1 MRLASALLIA
11 LCGVHASIVTL
22 MGQGITPEPEVV
34 TQRPT
39 ILPNRWQENWS
50 ALADP
55 RIKRERFDNLKYI
68 PLSNDDPG
76 TYLSLGL
83 DARGRLETNRG
94 EFFGIPPS
102 YEGEWLLSRL
112 EAHADLR
119 LGKHIQVF
127 TQIQSAYAPGKAVRA
142 PIDQDRLDVEQAFV
156 GITHALGGGTFTLRA
171 GRQLIDVDLQRFLSM
186 RDGPNLR
193 QPYDAAL
200 VEYRRGGWRL
210 GGLYSQPVQIRDR
223 RPFDDFSDRRFTASG
238 FLIRRPVMG
247 SSEVSVYYLHY
258 RRGAAH
264 FTSAS
269 GDERREIVDVRLK
282 GAANGFDWDIEA
294 MNQTGRIG
302 SQAIDAWAFG
312 SVVGYT
318 LANTSWTPH
327 LGLGVDAAS
336 GDRNPHDDRLE
347 TFNPL
352 FPNGY
357 FLAGYTGYVNFVH
370 VKPAVTLRPVTAL
383 NLMVALAT
391 QWRATTADA
400 VYAFPS
406 FPVAGTA
413 GRPGRYT
420 GTYGEFRADWRL
432 TANYTIGLGA
442 VHYAIGSAV
451 RQAGGHDATYV
462 GVELRYAW

>member
-1 MRLASALLIA
+1 
-11 LCGVHASIVTL
+11 
-22 MGQGITPEPEVV
+22 MGQGTTPEPTVV
-34 TQRPT
+34 AQRPT
-39 ILPNRWQENWS
+39 ILPNRWQEDWS
-50 ALADP
+50 VLADE

-83 DARGRLETNRG
+83 NARGRLETNHG

-223 RPFDDFSDRRFTASG
+223 RPFDDFSDRRLTASG
-238 FLIRRPVMG
+238 ILIRRPVMG

-269 GDERREIVDVRLK
+269 GDERRESVDVRLK

-352 FPNGY
+352 FPEGY

-370 VKPAVTLRPVTAL
+370 VKPALTLRPVTAL

-406 FPVAGTA
+406 FPVVGTA

-420 GTYGEFRADWRL
+420 GTYAEFRADWRL

-442 VHYAIGSAV
+442 VRYAIGTAV
-451 RQAGGHDATYV
+451 RQAGGHDANYL

>member
-1 MRLASALLIA
+1 
-11 LCGVHASIVTL
+11 
-22 MGQGITPEPEVV
+22 MGQVAAPAVV
-34 TQRPT
+34 AERPK
-39 ILPNRWQENWS
+39 ILPNRWQEDWS

-55 RIKRERFDNLKYI
+55 RIERERFDNLKYI

-83 DARGRLETNRG
+83 NARGRVETNRG
-94 EFFGIPPS
+94 EFFGTPPS

-127 TQIQSAYAPGKAVRA
+127 TQVQSAYAPGKAVRA

-156 GITHALGGGTFTLRA
+156 GITHALGGGTLTLRA

-193 QPYDAAL
+193 EPFDAAL
-200 VEYRRGGWRL
+200 VVYRRSGWQL

-223 RPFDDFSDRRFTASG
+223 RPFDDYSDRRLTASG
-238 FLIRRPVMG
+238 ILLRRRVMG
-247 SSEVSVYYLHY
+247 SSEVSVYYLRY
-258 RRGAAH
+258 RRDAAH

-269 GDERREIVDVRLK
+269 GDERREIVDVRLS

-302 SQAIDAWAFG
+302 SQAIEAWAFG

-400 VYAFPS
+400 VYTFPS

-420 GTYGEFRADWRL
+420 GTYVEFRADWRL

-451 RQAGGHDATYV
+451 RQAGGHDANYV

>member
-1 MRLASALLIA
+1 
-11 LCGVHASIVTL
+11 
-22 MGQGITPEPEVV
+22 MGQGTTPEPVV
-34 TQRPT
+34 VAQRPT

-83 DARGRLETNRG
+83 NARGRLETNRG

-223 RPFDDFSDRRFTASG
+223 RPFDDFSDRRLTASG
-238 FLIRRPVMG
+238 ILIRRPVMG

-318 LANTSWTPH
+318 LANTNWTPH

-352 FPNGY
+352 FPEGY
-357 FLAGYTGYVNFVH
+357 FLAGYTGYVNFIH
-370 VKPAVTLRPVTAL
+370 VKPARDAAAGDGVESDGGPGHTVACDHGRRGLRLPQLSCGGDGRTARAL
-383 NLMVALAT
+383 HRNVRRVSGGLEAHCQLRDRPGSRALRDRHRGSPGGRPRRQLRWRRTQICVVRLFRRVAPKLALAASGDCT
-391 QWRATTADA
+391 
-400 VYAFPS
+400 
-406 FPVAGTA
+406 
-413 GRPGRYT
+413 
-420 GTYGEFRADWRL
+420 
-432 TANYTIGLGA
+432 
-442 VHYAIGSAV
+442 
-451 RQAGGHDATYV
+451 
-462 GVELRYAW
+462 

>member
-11 LCGVHASIVTL
+11 SCGLHASVATL
-22 MGQGITPEPEVV
+22 LGQGTTPEPVV
-34 TQRPT
+34 VAQRPT
-39 ILPNRWQENWS
+39 ILPNRSQENWS

-83 DARGRLETNRG
+83 NARGRLETNRG

-200 VEYRRGGWRL
+200 VEYRRGAWRL

-223 RPFDDFSDRRFTASG
+223 RPFDDFSDRRLTASG

-269 GDERREIVDVRLK
+269 GDERRKIVDVRLK

-302 SQAIDAWAFG
+302 SQAIDAWSFG

-352 FPNGY
+352 FPEGY

-370 VKPAVTLRPVTAL
+370 VKPALTLRPVTAL

-406 FPVAGTA
+406 FPVVGTA
-413 GRPGRYT
+413 GQPGRYT
-420 GTYGEFRADWRL
+420 GTYVEFRADWRL

-451 RQAGGHDATYV
+451 RQAGGHDANYV

>member
-11 LCGVHASIVTL
+11 SFGVHASIATL
-22 MGQGITPEPEVV
+22 AGQVATPEPKVV
-34 TQRPT
+34 AQRPK

-83 DARGRLETNRG
+83 NARGRLETNRG

-223 RPFDDFSDRRFTASG
+223 RPFDDFSDRRLTASG

-406 FPVAGTA
+406 VPVAGTA

-420 GTYGEFRADWRL
+420 GTYVEFRADWML
-432 TANYTIGLGA
+432 TANYAIGLGA
-442 VHYAIGSAV
+442 VHYAIGPAV
-451 RQAGGHDATYV
+451 RQAGGHDANYV
-462 GVELRYAW
+462 GVELRCAW